1 MAKDVRDIRNSLH
14 NSERHLKDTARSTEQ
29 SAQSNAATSQ
39 AARSA
44 ATGTW
49 VGAGFQAATALQ
61 TARAARAAEEQLALQ
76 HVMAERQ
83 NELAEQITW
92 NEFARWRQTPEGVAF
107 LAWREPAFALAQTL
121 RDRDSHWL
129 QGWARAI
136 GQAQAEIPDDEKQ
149 RLLRHPARLRQ
160 SGLKVASVVSFVL
173 AGLFLLGLLVQL
185 FALSVTDSAPAAGGF
200 TYAEC
205 LVLLDDPENALVSEA
220 DCEAI
225 NPSAAGSVIP
235 QVIPVALFLGFGVA
249 LAVVRTKKRRAARKD
264 QTVENESRARV
275 ERWRFD
281 PLAVEPGYAGF
292 TWYESPRT
300 EGYADRLMQL
310 ALFDGH
316 GRPPAQSDLIAVEM
330 PIARASHPTNP
341 AELNQLLV
349 EFGRGTLA
357 DKVR

>member
-1 MAKDVRDIRNSLH
+1 MAKDIRDIRNSLH
-14 NSERHLKDTARSTEQ
+14 NSERHLQDTARSTAQ

-49 VGAGFQAATALQ
+49 VGAGFQAATAFQ
-61 TARAARAAEEQLALQ
+61 AARAAKAAEEQLALQ
-76 HVMAERQ
+76 QVMAERQ

-107 LAWREPAFALAQTL
+107 LAWRQPAFALAQTL
-121 RDRDSHWL
+121 RDRDSQWL

-136 GQAQAEIPDDEKQ
+136 GQAQAEIPNDEKQ
-149 RLLRHPARLRQ
+149 RLMRRPASLRQ
-160 SGLKVASVVSFVL
+160 SGLKVASIVSFAV

-185 FALSVTDSAPAAGGF
+185 FALGVTDSAPATGGF
-200 TYAEC
+200 TYEEC
-205 LVLLDDPENALVSEA
+205 LATLDDPSNALLSEA

-225 NPSAAGSVIP
+225 NPGAGGSVIP
-235 QVIPVALFLGFGVA
+235 QVIPLALFLGLGVA
-249 LAVVRTKKRRAARKD
+249 LNVVRRKKQTAARND

-281 PLAVEPGYAGF
+281 PLAVEPGYTGF

-316 GRPPAQSDLIAVEM
+316 GRPPAQSDLIAVEL
-330 PIARASHPTNP
+330 PIARAPHSTNP
-341 AELNQLLV
+341 AELNQLLG
-349 EFGRGTLA
+349 EFGQKA
-357 DKVR
+357 QA

>member
-1 MAKDVRDIRNSLH
+1 MAKDIRDIRNSLH
-14 NSERHLKDTARSTEQ
+14 NSERHLQDTARSTAQ

-49 VGAGFQAATALQ
+49 VGAGFQAATAFQ
-61 TARAARAAEEQLALQ
+61 AARAAKAAEEQLALQ
-76 HVMAERQ
+76 QVMAERQ

-107 LAWREPAFALAQTL
+107 LAWRQPAFALAQTL

-136 GQAQAEIPDDEKQ
+136 GQAQAEIPNDEKQ
-149 RLLRHPARLRQ
+149 RLMRRPASLRQ
-160 SGLKVASVVSFVL
+160 SGLKVASIVSFAV

-185 FALSVTDSAPAAGGF
+185 FALGVTDSAPATGGF
-200 TYAEC
+200 TYADC
-205 LVLLDDPENALVSEA
+205 LAQLNDPENVLFSEA

-225 NPSAAGSVIP
+225 NPSPGGSVIP
-235 QVIPVALFLGFGVA
+235 QVIPLILFLGLGVA
-249 LAVVRTKKRRAARKD
+249 FTVVRRKKQSAARKD

-281 PLAVEPGYAGF
+281 PLAVEPGYTGF
-292 TWYESPRT
+292 TWYEAPRT

-330 PIARASHPTNP
+330 PIARAPHPTNP
-341 AELNQLLV
+341 AEVNQLLG
-349 EFGRGTLA
+349 EFGQKA
-357 DKVR
+357 